1 MEIYLS
7 NSGQK
12 PIYAQITR
20 QIKQQI
26 LSGQL
31 HEGDALPS
39 IRLLAK
45 ELRISVITTK
55 RAYEDLEA
63 EGFLVTQ
70 PGRGSF
76 VAPQNPALLHE
87 QHLKKVEDCLQGAV
101 DAARLGGIGYE
112 EVAETLRLYGRAELC
127 LPQPLLCAV
136 LRNIIKHL
144 PWVPSTLRSRRA
156 VSWA

>member
-7 NSGQK
+7 NSGQE

-87 QHLKKVEDCLQGAV
+87 QHLKKVEDCLQGEV
-101 DAARLGGIGYE
+101 DAARLGGIVYE
-112 EVAETLRLYGRAELC
+112 
-127 LPQPLLCAV
+127 
-136 LRNIIKHL
+136 
-144 PWVPSTLRSRRA
+144 
-156 VSWA
+156 

>member
-7 NSGQK
+7 NSGQE

-20 QIKQQI
+20 QIKEQI

-31 HEGDALPS
+31 HAGNALPS

-55 RAYEDLEA
+55 RAYEDLESA
-63 EGFLVTQ
+63 GFILTQ

-76 VAPQNPALLHE
+76 VAAQNPALVRE
-87 QHLKKVEDCLQGAV
+87 EHLKKVESSLQGAV
-101 DAARLGGIGYE
+101 DAARLGGIDYE
-112 EVAETLRLYGRAELC
+112 EVCEMLRLLWEG
-127 LPQPLLCAV
+127 
-136 LRNIIKHL
+136 
-144 PWVPSTLRSRRA
+144 
-156 VSWA
+156 

>member
-7 NSGQK
+7 NAGQES
-12 PIYAQITR
+12 IYAQITR
-20 QIKQQI
+20 QIKDQI

-31 HEGDALPS
+31 HAGDALPS

-55 RAYEDLEA
+55 RAYEDLESA
-63 EGFLVTQ
+63 GFIITQ

-76 VAPQNPALLHE
+76 VAAQNPALVRE
-87 QHLKKVEDCLQGAV
+87 EHLKKVENSLQGAV

-112 EVAETLRLYGRAELC
+112 EVCEMLRLLWEG
-127 LPQPLLCAV
+127 
-136 LRNIIKHL
+136 
-144 PWVPSTLRSRRA
+144 
-156 VSWA
+156 